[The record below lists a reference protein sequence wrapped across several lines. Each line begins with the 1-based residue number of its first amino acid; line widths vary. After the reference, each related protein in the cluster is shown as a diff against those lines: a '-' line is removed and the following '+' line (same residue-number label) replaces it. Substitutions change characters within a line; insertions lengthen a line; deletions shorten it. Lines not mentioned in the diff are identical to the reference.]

1 MRNKVIATV
10 RQNYGGL
17 WFNSGQT
24 ITTKTE
30 RDAEDIVAVNR
41 GQWPVDKPDKRH
53 YKRRDMRSE
62 H

>member
-10 RQNYGGL
+10 RQNYGGR
-17 WFNSGQT
+17 WFNRGEL
-24 ITTKTE
+24 ITTNTE

-41 GQWPVDKPDKRH
+41 GQWAKDSEPKR